1 MAAMYILA
9 VLKLLRFAIMSDIYH
24 EIFPLYFLATM
35 DKHGIVVVEG
45 YEVDE
50 VSWDWAK

>member
-1 MAAMYILA
+1 MNQ
-9 VLKLLRFAIMSDIYH
+9 
-24 EIFPLYFLATM
+24 IFHLYFLATM

-50 VSWDWAK
+50 ISRDWAYAH